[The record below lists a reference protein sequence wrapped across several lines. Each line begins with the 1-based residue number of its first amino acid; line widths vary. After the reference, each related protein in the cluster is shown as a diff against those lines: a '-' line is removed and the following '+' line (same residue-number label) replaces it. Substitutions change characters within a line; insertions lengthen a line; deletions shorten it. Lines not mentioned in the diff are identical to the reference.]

1 MPSPLCLPTSL
12 HSHLNQDVGQDHSSL
27 YLILGQIGAPAGIPN
42 VPKRPERSSG
52 FLAAQSKD
60 AALLARSGA
69 LRLRSGPKNGRNSA
83 QGAYAQVYIWNC
95 CLPSSLVQ
103 QAIARLLLEASA
115 MDVQPLSEAIVMES
129 LPHISKHN
137 VNASDAL
144 YLHQVILLKNLLRR
158 VGHDVILVASDRRL
172 VRAATVE
179 GISVLDPE
187 IAIVADVG
195 RLIG

>member
-1 MPSPLCLPTSL
+1 
-12 HSHLNQDVGQDHSSL
+12 
-27 YLILGQIGAPAGIPN
+27 
-42 VPKRPERSSG
+42 
-52 FLAAQSKD
+52 
-60 AALLARSGA
+60 
-69 LRLRSGPKNGRNSA
+69 
-83 QGAYAQVYIWNC
+83 
-95 CLPSSLVQ
+95 
-103 QAIARLLLEASA
+103 

-144 YLHQVILLKNLLRR
+144 YLHQVILLKNLPHR
-158 VGHDVILVASDRRL
+158 VDHDVILVASDRRL